1 MKDSKEY
8 SKQIQKLYRALKR
21 DNPSPER
28 PRYDEPV
35 DALIYGIV
43 SENLTDS
50 KTRDTMKKLSGYFVD
65 WNDLRVALTEEIL
78 DVLGNDNPATKN
90 IASAIKRI
98 LGAVFEKYNTVTLQ
112 ALKKL
117 GKRPAKQILQ
127 KTDAASPFAIDYC
140 MLTALAGHAIPLTE
154 RMIHFLKTER
164 LVHPQADRQEIEGF
178 LTRQIS
184 AKNAFEFYYLLRRR
198 SESAAPRRKK
208 TAVRKVKTTAKR
220 PAKTGTK
227 KLAGRKLKK

>member
-28 PRYDEPV
+28 PMYDEPV
-35 DALIYGIV
+35 DALVYGIV
-43 SENLTDS
+43 SEDLADS
-50 KTRDTMKKLSGYFVD
+50 KARDTMKKLSAYFVD
-65 WNDLRVALTEEIL
+65 LNDLRVALTEEII

-90 IASAIKRI
+90 IASKTKRI
-98 LGAVFEKYNTVTLQ
+98 LASVFEKYNAVTLQ

-127 KTDAASPFAIDYC
+127 KIDAATPFAVDYC

-154 RMIHFLKTER
+154 RMVHFLKTER

-198 SESAAPRRKK
+198 SESAVPYRMKITARKVKAAAKKPAGTKTKK
-208 TAVRKVKTTAKR
+208 TA
-220 PAKTGTK
+220 G
-227 KLAGRKLKK
+227 GKLKK

>member
-21 DNPSPER
+21 GNPSPER

-35 DALIYGIV
+35 DALVYGIV

-65 WNDLRVALTEEIL
+65 LNDLRVALTEEII
-78 DVLGNDNPATKN
+78 DVLGDDNPATKN
-90 IASAIKRI
+90 ITSTTKRI
-98 LGAVFEKYNTVTLQ
+98 LASVFEKYNAVTLQ
-112 ALKKL
+112 TLKKL
-117 GKRPAKQILQ
+117 GKRPAKQVLQ
-127 KTDAASPFAIDYC
+127 KIDAATPFAVDYC
-140 MLTALAGHAIPLTE
+140 MLTALAGHAVPLTE
-154 RMIHFLKTER
+154 RMIQFLKTER
-164 LVHPQADRQEIEGF
+164 LVHPRADRQEIEGF
-178 LTRQIS
+178 LTRQIA

-198 SESAAPRRKK
+198 SESAVPYRKK
-208 TAVRKVKTTAKR
+208 ITARKVKTAAKR

-227 KLAGRKLKK
+227 KPAGGKLKK